1 MHSPENAAV
10 LVLLVLV
17 VDIQYSGASGRPR
30 RCPVVNC
37 SVSDWSPWS
46 SCNSSMS
53 EHEGSESRSRSI
65 TTTPSCGGKVCPLNL
80 QESRLCYGS
89 TAQNSYSEGNTKSGI
104 SRTIKIGASVGSGIL
119 FLIISL
125 VVCCWCTSCHDTHC
139 ASTNE
144 LVCNVCNCKTKIH
157 PSPRALNSETNY
169 PTCNFDLATIP
180 PIP

>member
-46 SCNSSMS
+46 SCNSSMT

-65 TTTPSCGGKVCPLNL
+65 KTTPSCGGKVCPLNL

-104 SRTIKIGASVGSGIL
+104 SKTITIGASVGGGIL
-119 FLIISL
+119 FLIILL
-125 VVCCWCTSCHDTHC
+125 VACYYCTNCEDRNYGAAPIPIC
-139 ASTNE
+139 RPR
-144 LVCNVCNCKTKIH
+144 VCNICNC
-157 PSPRALNSETNY
+157 
-169 PTCNFDLATIP
+169 
-180 PIP
+180 

>member
-46 SCNSSMS
+46 SCNSSMT

-65 TTTPSCGGKVCPLNL
+65 KTTPSCGGKVCPLNL

-104 SRTIKIGASVGSGIL
+104 SKTAITIGASVGGGIL
-119 FLIISL
+119 LLIIL
-125 VVCCWCTSCHDTHC
+125 VVARCYCTNSFYICKET
-139 ASTNE
+139 E
-144 LVCNVCNCKTKIH
+144 WVCNICNCENKIH
-157 PSPRALNSETNY
+157 PSGP
-169 PTCNFDLATIP
+169 
-180 PIP
+180 